1 MSLLNI
7 LLLCYTDDIKSGDTI
22 LKLYLR
28 YKVEDEPAAIAERA
42 TRTSS
47 FKAYEISQI
56 LREYTLKSG
65 QTKPAKITIV
75 AQQNEYNNK
84 LEDTSTIE
92 KVYEIEYKT
101 AE

>member
-1 MSLLNI
+1 MSSLNI
-7 LLLCYTDDIKSGDTI
+7 LLLLSAIQMI
-22 LKLYLR
+22 LNLVIPFLKLYLR

-65 QTKPAKITIV
+65 QTKPAKINLIV
-75 AQQNEYNNK
+75 EQK
-84 LEDTSTIE
+84 
-92 KVYEIEYKT
+92 
-101 AE
+101 

>member
-1 MSLLNI
+1 MNLL
-7 LLLCYTDDIKSGDTI
+7 
-22 LKLYLR
+22 
-28 YKVEDEPAAIAERA
+28 IAERA

-65 QTKPAKITIV
+65 QAKPAKITIV

>member
-1 MSLLNI
+1 M
-7 LLLCYTDDIKSGDTI
+7 KS
-22 LKLYLR
+22 
-28 YKVEDEPAAIAERA
+28 A
-42 TRTSS
+42 
-47 FKAYEISQI
+47 
-56 LREYTLKSG
+56 
-65 QTKPAKITIV
+65 KPSKITIV